1 MDRGRTG
8 TNFKPLS
15 DNPVK
20 LNANVENAKT
30 LSSILGVDESEASAL
45 LDASVAITFDRRDE
59 RAAQFARHAQL
70 LLSRTIRSV
79 NADETES
86 NPDVAVELVIGNA
99 GPRFSSPRIYAC
111 GKKETIVVAAAPMNA
126 GIFDIHPVGLL
137 LGACY
142 AAGAV
147 LKKALKLP
155 YPPADTLEIN
165 LAELVGDDLAK
176 LYEPAIF
183 DEAHLAGA
191 GAIGNG
197 FLYGLSQF
205 QVQGRLHV
213 CDDDAVSD
221 GNLQRCLFFTQ
232 GDVDLPKAERLCL
245 AAHKHLRGVH
255 LVPFKGRL
263 QDLPNRKGDWLKR
276 LIVGVD
282 SPRARRKL
290 QTEIPGAVFDASTTG
305 VSEVVFHFHRQPTD
319 HACLSCVYHES
330 PEEHAHEKHVAEAIG
345 VSLDEV
351 RRERISDAAA
361 VLICQ
366 RYPQLN
372 PASIAG
378 TAFDTL
384 FKQLCSSAQ
393 LKTSEGRQ
401 VLAPFAFVSVIG
413 GVYLAI
419 EFIRRLHGSSADLFN
434 EWRVSPWSNPV
445 IRRRRKL
452 ERNPDCEFCSDPV
465 LAGAAEKI
473 WSEAQMVSSFPK
485 HTHYA

>member
-1 MDRGRTG
+1 M
-8 TNFKPLS
+8 
-15 DNPVK
+15 K
-20 LNANVENAKT
+20 LNAHAENAKT
-30 LSSILGVDESEASAL
+30 LSDILGINESEASAL
-45 LDASVAITFDRRDE
+45 LDASVAITFDHRDE
-59 RAAQFARHAQL
+59 RASQFARHTQL
-70 LLSRTIRSV
+70 MLSRTIRSV
-79 NADETES
+79 NVDGTGS
-86 NPDVAVELVIGNA
+86 NGCVAVELVIGDA
-99 GPRFSSPRIYAC
+99 VPRFSSPRIYAW
-111 GKKETIVVAAAPMNA
+111 GKRETVVISAAPLSTD
-126 GIFDIHPVGLL
+126 GFDIHPVGLL
-137 LGACY
+137 LGTCY
-142 AAGAV
+142 AVGAV

-155 YPPADTLEIN
+155 YPSADTLEIN
-165 LAELVGDDLAK
+165 LAELFGDDLAE

-213 CDDDAVSD
+213 CDDDAVSE
-221 GNLQRCLFFTQ
+221 GNLQRCLFFTPT
-232 GDVDLPKAERLCL
+232 DVDLPKADRLCL
-245 AAHKHLRGVH
+245 AAREHLPGVQMI
-255 LVPFKGRL
+255 PFKGRL
-263 QDLPNRKGDWLKR
+263 QELPSREGAWLKR

-305 VSEVVFHFHRQPTD
+305 VREVVFHFHRQPTA

-330 PEEHAHEKHVAEAIG
+330 PEEYAHEKHIAEAIG

-361 VLICQ
+361 EIICK

-378 TAFDTL
+378 TAYDTL
-384 FKQLCSSAQ
+384 FKQLCGSEQ

-401 VLAPFAFVSVIG
+401 VLAPFAFVSVLG

-419 EFIRRLHGSSADLFN
+419 EFIRRLHGSSVDLFN
-434 EWRVSPWSNPV
+434 EWRISPWTNPV

-452 ERNPDCEFCSDPV
+452 DRNPNCEFCGDPF
-465 LAGAAEKI
+465 LAGVAEKI
-473 WSEAQMVSSFPK
+473 WSEAQLDSSFPE

>member
-1 MDRGRTG
+1 M
-8 TNFKPLS
+8 
-15 DNPVK
+15 K
-20 LNANVENAKT
+20 LNANAENTKT
-30 LSSILGVDESEASAL
+30 LSAILGIDESEARAL

-59 RAAQFARHAQL
+59 RAAKFAWHAQL

-79 NADETES
+79 IADKSES
-86 NPDVAVELVIGNA
+86 NEDVAVELVIGNTV
-99 GPRFSSPRIYAC
+99 PRFSSPCIYAW
-111 GKKETIVVAAAPMNA
+111 GKKEMIVVANAPICA
-126 GIFDIHPVGLL
+126 GSFDIHPVGLL

-142 AAGAV
+142 AVGAV

-155 YPPADTLEIN
+155 YPSADTLEIN
-165 LAELVGDDLAK
+165 LAELVGDDLAE

-232 GDVDLPKAERLCL
+232 TDVDLPKADRLCL
-245 AAHKHLRGVH
+245 AAREHLPGVQMF
-255 LVPFKGRL
+255 PFKGRL
-263 QDLPNRKGDWLKR
+263 QDFPNRKGSWLKR

-330 PEEHAHEKHVAEAIG
+330 PEEHAHEKHVADAIG

-351 RRERISDAAA
+351 RQERISDAAA
-361 VLICQ
+361 ALICK

-372 PASIAG
+372 PAIIAG

-401 VLAPFAFVSVIG
+401 VLAPFAFVSVLG

-419 EFIRRLHGSSADLFN
+419 EFIRRLHGSRADLFN
-434 EWRVSPWSNPV
+434 EWRISPWSNPV

-452 ERNPDCEFCSDPV
+452 GRNPDCEFCGDSV
-465 LAGAAEKI
+465 LARAAETI
-473 WSEAQMVSSFPK
+473 WSKTKS
-485 HTHYA
+485 